1 MSITKPHI
9 GRPFGVPKEP
19 VTIRVPTTTLNIP
32 QIKNLIKS
40 KRLGDLINKF
50 LISYAPM
57 LEKQELEIIHN
68 LAKTIANEK
77 QDSYNI
83 TTSNEYK
90 S

>member
-19 VTIRVPTTTLNIP
+19 VTVRIPITTLNIP

-40 KRLGDLINKF
+40 KKLGDLVNKF
-50 LISYAPM
+50 LISYAPI

-68 LAKTIANEK
+68 LAKAIANEK
-77 QDSYNI
+77 
-83 TTSNEYK
+83 
-90 S
+90 